1 MIDLSIVEKLKF
13 LISHKKGF
21 TLLEVLISL
30 AIISSLIVTL
40 IYTVNY
46 NLGVLEK
53 QETVTIGTM
62 LARKILSEIEN
73 NPENK
78 KGIFE
83 KPYEQYSFETVIQD
97 SPYPGVSELV
107 VTIKANGE
115 EIKLNEYILK

>member
-1 MIDLSIVEKLKF
+1 MLWLRNYCCQE
-13 LISHKKGF
+13 KGF

-30 AIISSLIVTL
+30 AIISGLLVTL

-46 NLGVLEK
+46 HLGIVEK

-62 LARKILSEIEN
+62 LAKKILSEMES

-78 KGIFE
+78 KGVFE
-83 KPYEQYSFETVIQD
+83 KPYEQYSFETIVQD
-97 SPYPGVSELV
+97 SPYPGISEFI
-107 VTIKANGE
+107 VTIRSGRE